1 MRALNQNLVDIAQ
14 KHGFVPSFDI
24 KWHPYQLNK
33 HVNLSGIEYM
43 TDSLD
48 IAINT
53 TSQPEIIKYSLT
65 RIYTDGATDK
75 TYCKKICSGTATI
88 CDLSGKVSAAT
99 IRSRIKSL
107 VAIAKGYEAVVRNNA
122 ILSHHSS

>member
-1 MRALNQNLVDIAQ
+1 MRALNQILVDIAQ
-14 KHGFVPSFDI
+14 KHGFLPSFDI

-33 HVNLSGIEYM
+33 HVSLSGIEYM

-53 TSQPEIIKYSLT
+53 TGHPEVIKYSLA

-75 TYCKKICSGTATI
+75 PTARKSVPA
-88 CDLSGKVSAAT
+88 LQPFAT
-99 IRSRIKSL
+99 FPARYPQQPSVPASRAWL
-107 VAIAKGYEAVVRNNA
+107 RWPRATRP
-122 ILSHHSS
+122 